1 MVRVFLGFLIVLF
14 SSCASAPKH
23 PTAIYQADNVAEL
36 GSGSVASILLVVRSD
51 LRDYVDWVHIE
62 NTTIDHDEYGEI
74 RIPPGTYL
82 LEWGRK
88 FPVSPMVKLSGSE
101 KREWSTNVT
110 LEAGHVYTIHAK
122 RTVGPGYRIYSWI
135 TDDSLNKVIW
145 GKEYL
150 PGPYDHL
157 LK

>member
-1 MVRVFLGFLIVLF
+1 MIRIFLVFLIVLA

-23 PTAIYQADNVAEL
+23 PTAIYQAYDGAEL
-36 GSGSVASILLVVRSD
+36 GSDSVASILMVVRSD
-51 LRDYVDWVHIE
+51 LRDYVDWVQID

-74 RIPPGTYL
+74 RIPPGTYVF
-82 LEWGRK
+82 EWGRK

-101 KREWSTNVT
+101 KRQWSTNVT

-135 TDDSLNKVIW
+135 TDDSRNEVIW
-145 GKEYL
+145 GKKYT
-150 PGPYDHL
+150 PGPYDQL